1 MNKRTTSLGRS
12 LACAGIALGLSAFIL
27 AGCGG
32 GGGSAPAPG
41 PDPTAPADPGTP
53 PVDPGP
59 GTPEVPATVKVST
72 LSTQADKVSG
82 SEALLQ
88 VELLTSLADSTVTV
102 VANGA
107 DVTAAFAPDASG
119 KLLGKIT
126 NVAAGANQVAVKY
139 GDYTARLAIT
149 GYPVT
154 GPITSGPQET
164 PFICQYS
171 ILSGRP
177 AGSPALVGT
186 GDDKCSIVTRVDY
199 YYQASGATAFTY
211 LPPSDVTYPASL
223 HRATVN
229 GVANVPIIVRVETGT
244 INRAVYQSAIL
255 HDRFAE
261 ADPAPAAPP
270 ANWNRKIIYPLGGGC
285 QGGWFKQGDSTGG
298 VFNSTWLRS
307 GFAVTSST
315 LNVMGNN
322 CNDQLSSETI
332 MMVKERFINQYGVPI
347 YTIGTGGSGG
357 AYQSNQTGD
366 NYPGLFDGIII
377 SQVFADVTSSTLFKQ
392 FDSRLLNNYFNTA
405 GGYTTAQK
413 QAISGYLQV
422 ANISNMSGQAGRID
436 PTVSFP
442 AGVNAGTGPNARY
455 HPTTNRGGARASVY
469 DHTRNVYGTTSEGHA
484 LRPIDNVGM
493 QYGLNA
499 LNSGAITVAQFIDLN
514 QKIGGLDR
522 DLQPQVQRTVA
533 DPGVLERAYQSGRIV
548 WGGGGLASMPI
559 IDNRDY
565 NDGNVAGDIHT
576 KIHSFS
582 VRERLRAAN
591 GHVDNHVILTLKPS
605 AVDTTAYMD
614 QWLTAIKSDTSTT
627 STLAQKVVQHRPA
640 DLKDACWNAG
650 TKYEEEQV
658 AYGATSCNTFYPA
671 GTTPRME
678 AGGPLADDIAKCQLK
693 PLNQADYGAGV
704 TFTPLQWT
712 VMQAIFPDGVCDWS
726 KPGVA
731 QQRSRTWQS
740 FGPAPANLLFDI
752 TKQ

>member
-1 MNKRTTSLGRS
+1 MKKRTASLGRS
-12 LACAGIALGLSAFIL
+12 LARAGVALGLSVLVL

-32 GGGSAPAPG
+32 GGGGAAPAPG
-41 PDPTAPADPGTP
+41 GDPTAPGDPGGPPADPG
-53 PVDPGP
+53 PGP
-59 GTPEVPATVKVST
+59 GTPETPATVRVTT
-72 LSTQADKVSG
+72 LSTQADKVAG
-82 SEALLQ
+82 TEALLQ
-88 VELLTSLADSTVTV
+88 VEVLATSPDATVTV
-102 VANGA
+102 SSNGV
-107 DVTAAFAPDASG
+107 DVTPAFAPDASG

-126 NVAAGANQVAVKY
+126 NVVPGANQVKVGY
-139 GDYTARLAIT
+139 GGYTATLAIT

-154 GPITSGPQET
+154 GPVISGPHET
-164 PFICQYS
+164 PFICNYGS
-171 ILSGRP
+171 FGLP
-177 AGSPALVGT
+177 AGTPALVPT
-186 GDDKCSIVTRVDY
+186 GDDKCSVATRVDY
-199 YYQASGATAFTY
+199 YWQSDSSTGFTY
-211 LPPSDVTYPASL
+211 LSPSATSYPANI
-223 HRATVN
+223 RKIVVD
-229 GVANVPIIVRVETGT
+229 GVPDIPYVIRVETGT
-244 INRAVYQSAIL
+244 INRAIYQTAIL
-255 HDRFAE
+255 HDKLNAPE
-261 ADPAPAAPP
+261 PTPAAPP

-285 QGGWFKQGDSTGG
+285 QGGWFQQGTSTGG
-298 VFNSTWLRS
+298 VINNGYLQR
-307 GFAVTSST
+307 GFAVMSSS
-315 LNVMGNN
+315 LNVMGQN

-392 FDSRLLNNYFNTA
+392 FDSRLLHNYFTA
-405 GGYTTAQK
+405 NGGYSTAQK
-413 QAISGYLQV
+413 QAISGYLQI

-442 AGVNAGTGPNARY
+442 AGVSAGVGPNARY
-455 HPTTNRGGARASVY
+455 HPVTNRGGARASVY
-469 DHTRNVYGTTSEGHA
+469 DHTKNVYGTTSEGHA
-484 LRPIDNVGM
+484 LRPIDNVGV
-493 QYGLNA
+493 QYGLKA
-499 LNSGAITVAQFIDLN
+499 LNDGVITVAQFLDLN

-565 NDGNVAGDIHT
+565 NDGNTAGDIHT

-591 GHVDNHVILTLKPS
+591 GHVDNHVILTLKPG
-605 AVDTTAYMD
+605 AVDTLAYMD
-614 QWLTAIKSDTSTT
+614 AWLSAIKADTSNATT
-627 STLAQKVVQHRPA
+627 AQKVVAHRPA
-640 DLKDACWNAG
+640 DLKDACWIG
-650 TKYEEEQV
+650 GVKYEEEQV
-658 AYGATSCNTFYPA
+658 ATGATACNAQYPA
-671 GTTPRME
+671 GTTPRMQ
-678 AGGPLADDIAKCQLK
+678 AGGPLADNIAKCQLK
-693 PLNQADYGAGV
+693 PLNQADYAV

-712 VMQAIFPDGVCDWS
+712 VMQNIFPDGVCDWS

-731 QQRSRTWQS
+731 QQPSRPWQS